1 MAITINSNIPSITA
15 QRNLGQ
21 ATKALSESFARL
33 SSGLRINKASDD
45 AAGLSIAD
53 KLRAD
58 KRIAAVAIRNAN
70 DGISALNIA
79 DGAMNEI
86 SGLLARMGELAE
98 QSGNG
103 ILGTA
108 QRTALSKEFESLA
121 LEIDRIVDVTEF
133 NNTRLLTGG
142 SISLQ
147 VGLRGT
153 TIGAVPTGGTST
165 ALTDGHTG
173 GTGSHNQIVLDMASM
188 SLSGLGLSSIA
199 DFTADGKPAG
209 TSLNTESD
217 ARTAL
222 DAVRAAIDTVSE
234 KRGDLGAVQSRLATT
249 VSNLEV
255 TRENYAAAESQIR
268 DVDVAS
274 EASEMT
280 RLSIL
285 QQAGASVLSQAN
297 QMPGLAL
304 KLLG

>member
-1 MAITINSNIPSITA
+1 MAITINSNIPSLNA

-21 ATKALSESFARL
+21 ATLALSDSFARL

-53 KLRAD
+53 SLRAD

-70 DGISALNIA
+70 DGIAALNIA

-98 QSGNG
+98 QSANG
-103 ILGTA
+103 ILGAA
-108 QRTALSKEFESLA
+108 QRTALSKEFESLGA
-121 LEIDRIVDVTEF
+121 EINRIAAVTEF
-133 NNTRLLTGG
+133 NKIGLLSTSGT
-142 SISLQ
+142 ITLQ
-147 VGLRGT
+147 VGLKGADT
-153 TIGAVPTGGTST
+153 TSQITLNTIA
-165 ALTDGHTG
+165 TDAT
-173 GTGSHNQIVLDMASM
+173 
-188 SLSGLGLSSIA
+188 GLGLASYLSGA
-199 DFTADGKPAG
+199 TG
-209 TSLNTESD
+209 TSLDTEVK

-222 DAVRAAIDTVSE
+222 DAVKTAIDTISGQ
-234 KRGDLGAVQSRLATT
+234 RGDLGAVQSRLATT
-249 VSNLEV
+249 ITNLQV
-255 TRENYAAAESQIR
+255 TRENFSAAESQIR

-274 EASEMT
+274 EAAEMT

-285 QQAGASVLSQAN
+285 QQAGASVLAQAN